1 MLNVTAV
8 EQLAVISV
16 EMRSH
21 AVTLGQ
27 VGDIFSV
34 CRKLYWAEDGALGH
48 GAVYGKAF
56 SLVPIVEE

>member
-1 MLNVTAV
+1 MLSVTAV
-8 EQLAVISV
+8 EQLGVVSV

-34 CRKLYWAEDGALGH
+34 PGMPQTL
-48 GAVYGKAF
+48 
-56 SLVPIVEE
+56 